1 MARKTLMKLRHYM
14 TALAALL
21 LASCQTSC
29 QTSGSLG
36 AGEAEY
42 LSSDTPEEGKL
53 FGDYL
58 AGSYAYYIEKTDARS
73 DYYNRAYARADDD
86 IALGR
91 RAMSSALTAGNIDLT
106 QKIALDIHGK
116 DNKEAM
122 ALAILGTKAFEQGRN
137 KKAQDLFNT
146 ETKDLT
152 MGILMG
158 IVKGWSQVSSGDIDQ
173 ARTTFKDIG
182 GGSYFNALADLQIA
196 KMEALQ
202 GNNEA
207 AKAAFKLA
215 EESSLDPIEINL
227 AKARFLHTI
236 GETDIALV
244 ELEAFSK
251 ENGNFETGPVRSYI
265 DALKADQSID
275 GLLTPKQ
282 EAARALTEP
291 AFAFFVAARAR
302 DAAEVFLRLALTLDP
317 KHDKAA
323 LWLGQLLE
331 NTEREDEAMR
341 LYEAIDARS
350 DYLVST
356 KLSQANVWFSREKD
370 DEALKV
376 LEAINTSHPSFTT
389 RKALGQAR
397 LIRENY
403 TDALPIYDAI
413 VKSMSE
419 EELKADTQPLY
430 FRGICYE
437 REKQWSSAEADFKRV
452 LELEPDNADALN
464 YLGYTWV
471 DRGENLT
478 QAFEM
483 IKKAIEL
490 EPNSGAIVDSLG
502 WAHYKLGQYSEAKVK
517 LEDAVALSPSSATI
531 IDHLG
536 DVYWK
541 LGRYREAGYQ
551 WERALEY
558 DPTDEER
565 ATIRTK
571 LKGGLEAVPALP

>member
-1 MARKTLMKLRHYM
+1 MKLRHYM

-29 QTSGSLG
+29 QTSGQFSG
-36 AGEAEY
+36 ADTEY
-42 LSSDTPEEGKL
+42 LGSETPEEGKL

-73 DYYNRAYARADDD
+73 DYYNSAYERANDD

-91 RAMSSALTAGNIDLT
+91 RALSSALTAGDLELT
-106 QKIALDIHGK
+106 QKIAADIHGK
-116 DNKEAM
+116 DKKEAM
-122 ALAILGTKAFEQGRN
+122 ALAILGTKAFKKGLH

-146 ETKDLT
+146 DTNDLT

-158 IVKGWSQVSSGDIDQ
+158 IVKGWSQVSSGGLEE
-173 ARTTFKDIG
+173 ARTTFKDMG
-182 GGSYFNALADLQIA
+182 GGAYFDALADLQIA
-196 KMEALQ
+196 KAEALA

-207 AKAAFKLA
+207 AKEAFKLA
-215 EESSLDPIEINL
+215 EDSALDPIEIQL
-227 AKARFLHTI
+227 AKARFLHSI
-236 GETDIALV
+236 GENDVAL
-244 ELEAFSK
+244 EGLEAFSK
-251 ENGNFETGPVRSYI
+251 ERGNFESGPVYRYLE
-265 DALKADQSID
+265 ALKAGQSID

-291 AFAFFVAARAR
+291 AYGFFVAARAR

-317 KHDKAA
+317 QHDKAV
-323 LWLGQLLE
+323 LWLGSLLE
-331 NTEREDEAMR
+331 NTEREDEAMT
-341 LYEAIDARS
+341 LYEAVDGAS
-350 DYLVST
+350 DYVVST

-376 LEAINTSHPSFTT
+376 LEAVNAAHPSFVT
-389 RKALGQAR
+389 REALGRAR

-403 TDALPIYDAI
+403 AEALPIYDAL

-419 EELKADTQPLY
+419 EDLKADTQPLY
-430 FRGICYE
+430 FRAICYE
-437 REKQWSSAEADFKRV
+437 REKQWASAEADFKRV
-452 LELEPDNADALN
+452 LEIEPDNADALN

-478 QAFEM
+478 QAFDM
-483 IKKAIEL
+483 IKKAIEH

-502 WAHYKLGQYSEAKVK
+502 WAHYKLGQYSEAKSK

-571 LKGGLEAVPALP
+571 LKGGLEAAQALP

>member
-182 GGSYFNALADLQIA
+182 GGSYC
-196 KMEALQ
+196 
-202 GNNEA
+202 
-207 AKAAFKLA
+207 
-215 EESSLDPIEINL
+215 
-227 AKARFLHTI
+227 
-236 GETDIALV
+236 
-244 ELEAFSK
+244 
-251 ENGNFETGPVRSYI
+251 
-265 DALKADQSID
+265 
-275 GLLTPKQ
+275 
-282 EAARALTEP
+282 
-291 AFAFFVAARAR
+291 
-302 DAAEVFLRLALTLDP
+302 
-317 KHDKAA
+317 
-323 LWLGQLLE
+323 
-331 NTEREDEAMR
+331 
-341 LYEAIDARS
+341 
-350 DYLVST
+350 
-356 KLSQANVWFSREKD
+356 FSRF
-370 DEALKV
+370 A
-376 LEAINTSHPSFTT
+376 N
-389 RKALGQAR
+389 
-397 LIRENY
+397 
-403 TDALPIYDAI
+403 
-413 VKSMSE
+413 
-419 EELKADTQPLY
+419 
-430 FRGICYE
+430 C
-437 REKQWSSAEADFKRV
+437 
-452 LELEPDNADALN
+452 
-464 YLGYTWV
+464 
-471 DRGENLT
+471 
-478 QAFEM
+478 
-483 IKKAIEL
+483 
-490 EPNSGAIVDSLG
+490 
-502 WAHYKLGQYSEAKVK
+502 
-517 LEDAVALSPSSATI
+517 
-531 IDHLG
+531 
-536 DVYWK
+536 
-541 LGRYREAGYQ
+541 
-551 WERALEY
+551 
-558 DPTDEER
+558 
-565 ATIRTK
+565 
-571 LKGGLEAVPALP
+571 